1 MGRANGHANGPEPP
15 APWTGP
21 LPQERQVEIRRAVG
35 RLITGANELGVIAI
49 VSPVFLAGLALAA
62 EGMHNAGFLMQR
74 GARQRPLDLLLFGG
88 YALALMALALRARLG
103 ARHAVKL
110 LPDAIS
116 DDAPKRAAAR
126 DRLLRLGGPAPIRR
140 LADRIAEAG
149 CVLFLVFAA
158 VCVALWLFLP
168 TPDPLWLAI
177 FAGTAVAIDVRW
189 RALVA
194 DVADQIP
201 R

>member
-1 MGRANGHANGPEPP
+1 MSRGNGHANSGEP
-15 APWTGP
+15 ARWAGP
-21 LPQERQVEIRRAVG
+21 LPQERQVEIRRGVG

-49 VSPVFLAGLALAA
+49 VSPLFLGGLALAA

-74 GARQRPLDLLLFGG
+74 GTRQRPLDFLLFGI
-88 YALALMALALRARLG
+88 YALALVALAIRARFG
-103 ARHAVKL
+103 ARRAIAL
-110 LPDAIS
+110 LPDAIA
-116 DDAPKRAAAR
+116 DDAARRAEAR
-126 DRLLRLGGPAPIRR
+126 ERILLIAGPAPVRHF
-140 LADRIAEAG
+140 ADRVANAG
-149 CVLFLVFAA
+149 CVLFLVFTA

-177 FAGTAVAIDVRW
+177 FAGTAVAMDVRW

-194 DVADQIP
+194 DVAEQIP